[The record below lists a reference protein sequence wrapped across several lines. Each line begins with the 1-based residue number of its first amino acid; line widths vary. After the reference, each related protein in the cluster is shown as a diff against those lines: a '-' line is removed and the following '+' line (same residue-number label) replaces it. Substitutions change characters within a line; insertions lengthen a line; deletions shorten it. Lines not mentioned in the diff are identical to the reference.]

1 MDRSPL
7 YRLFSWLWPVS
18 EERVEGHF
26 GPLEVRW
33 ENGRRV
39 LNSAGANQSFG
50 SLHRVWQG
58 VLPQVVKGDRLP
70 ASVLMLGFGGGS
82 ALQVLR
88 QELGVK
94 APVTA
99 IEIDPVVLGLAERYF
114 GSSSDAGLQVL
125 TGDATILLH
134 GLRERYDLIL
144 VDLFDDLDLA
154 RGVDTNGF
162 AHALRDRCA
171 EDGVV
176 CFNTVAYDERASVR
190 CQRVHDHL
198 AKAFLTVE
206 ERVFEGQ
213 NRLFIAR

>member
-1 MDRSPL
+1 MDRYSFH
-7 YRLFSWLWPVS
+7 RLLSWLWPVM
-18 EERVEGHF
+18 EERVQGHF

-39 LNSAGANQSFG
+39 LNSVGANQSFG
-50 SLHRVWQG
+50 SLHRVWKG
-58 VLPQVVKGDRLP
+58 ALPEVVAPERHPG
-70 ASVLMLGFGGGS
+70 SVLMLGFGGGS
-82 ALQVLR
+82 ALQILR
-88 QELGVK
+88 KDLGVS

-99 IEIDPVVLGLAERYF
+99 IEIDPVVLGLAEQYF